1 MGAITWKSQN
11 VADFDEE
18 RDSSTS
24 EGKEREM
31 KNLKGGIKKLK
42 KVIEKGSSNGGS
54 LIGRNFS
61 RKLIRKSTN

>member
-24 EGKEREM
+24 EGKERAM
-31 KNLKGGIKKLK
+31 KNPQVGIKKLK
-42 KVIEKGSSNGGS
+42 KEIEKGSSKG
-54 LIGRNFS
+54 
-61 RKLIRKSTN
+61 